1 MSVRRERGKAA
12 FPPDP
17 NNLGGVQTI
26 IDEYRHM
33 QNRINLARNQP
44 SSTKLAAVK
53 RYAVD
58 MSLAERLSRNR
69 AARNA
74 AVDPIAPEHISRIYH
89 MHRRIEDN
97 YSKTERMKDPWD
109 TTVHPAYLRRP
120 TNVYQE
126 MLKEEMRAWRP
137 TSAPAW
143 AREDRGDSYTGWS
156 VRESLGHAFPKSRYA
171 EALKLADHATYKKAI
186 MAEVLD
192 NRLYKEAD
200 LKKLFRAYIRLA
212 PLGDKET
219 VERVV
224 AQLKREL
231 DVQ

>member
-1 MSVRRERGKAA
+1 MSVRRQRGKAA

-33 QNRINLARNQP
+33 QNRIYTARNQP
-44 SSTKLAAVK
+44 SSAQLAAVK
-53 RYAVD
+53 RYAED

-69 AARNA
+69 AARRS
-74 AVDPIAPEHISRIYH
+74 AVDP
-89 MHRRIEDN
+89 
-97 YSKTERMKDPWD
+97 
-109 TTVHPAYLRRP
+109 
-120 TNVYQE
+120 
-126 MLKEEMRAWRP
+126 EEMRAWRP
-137 TSAPAW
+137 SSAPAW
-143 AREDRGDSYTGWS
+143 AREERGDSYAGWS

-200 LKKLFRAYIRLA
+200 LRKLFRTTGACA
-212 PLGDKET
+212 
-219 VERVV
+219 
-224 AQLKREL
+224 
-231 DVQ
+231 